1 MFIYEER
8 IAELQEQLGP
18 LLAEMGL
25 ELSVVEQFGDFV
37 REVDVRFLP
46 RPGATHF
53 SPVTICFEAR
63 GDFRPDPWGEEKPVR
78 EASWDDAHFYVA
90 SYFCRPLGDSGFE
103 HWMEE
108 QGRGYKIRRPGK
120 KLFEGIADF
129 ITAHDLMPTNGRT
142 PGCVSS
148 HAFANAY
155 VIVARGFPD
164 AEILQD
170 IPEDGETLE
179 SIAFVDPSGRNVLI
193 CMPGGGG
200 LATAYVDDEEE
211 MSFEQTDI
219 RTLRLFV
226 RDLSRIEPSS
236 GPSL

>member
-1 MFIYEER
+1 MFIYQER
-8 IAELQEQLGP
+8 IAELQERLGA
-18 LLAEMGL
+18 LFAEMEV
-25 ELSVVEQFGDFV
+25 ELSVVERIGEFV
-37 REVDVRFLP
+37 REVDVRLVP

-53 SPVTICFEAR
+53 SPVMICFEDKA
-63 GDFRPDPWGEEKPVR
+63 DYRPDPWGEDKPVR
-78 EASWDDAHFYVA
+78 EASWDDAHFSVA
-90 SYFCRPLGDSGFE
+90 SYFCRPLGDTGFE
-103 HWMEE
+103 HWAKESTL
-108 QGRGYKIRRPGK
+108 GYRIRRPGK
-120 KLFEGIADF
+120 ELFEGIAEF

-179 SIAFVDPSGRNVLI
+179 SLAFVDPSGRNVLI

-200 LATAYVDDEEE
+200 SATAYVDGEEE

-219 RTLRLFV
+219 STLRLFV